1 VRNKLKIHSIK
12 GGPKLNSKTVL
23 GADYM
28 ESFQP
33 GLNFSPVNRAE
44 IASRLHG
51 QFEPGLSFS
60 QSYIFIPCS
69 KQTRAEMSS
78 RAEIIRY
85 HERQYSA
92 CLSI

>member
-1 VRNKLKIHSIK
+1 VPMITTLRGQLH
-12 GGPKLNSKTVL
+12 G
-23 GADYM
+23 
-28 ESFQP
+28 EFQP

-51 QFEPGLSFS
+51 QFEPGLSLVS
-60 QSYIFIPCS
+60 AIIIPCS

-92 CLSI
+92 

>member
-1 VRNKLKIHSIK
+1 
-12 GGPKLNSKTVL
+12 
-23 GADYM
+23 M

-60 QSYIFIPCS
+60 QSYIGLKLVEIFPCNRKIHFI
-69 KQTRAEMSS
+69 
-78 RAEIIRY
+78 
-85 HERQYSA
+85 
-92 CLSI
+92 LNL

>member
-1 VRNKLKIHSIK
+1 
-12 GGPKLNSKTVL
+12 
-23 GADYM
+23 M
-28 ESFQP
+28 ESYQP

-51 QFEPGLSFS
+51 QFESELSFS

-85 HERQYSA
+85 HERQ
-92 CLSI
+92 